1 MLREVRQAI
10 EGHAAAGRRFEAA
23 GVGSFAL
30 VAGSGEPVV
39 LLHGVPVSSYLY
51 RKVVPAL
58 AGRGL
63 RGVAFD
69 FPGLGLADRPAGFD
83 YSWSGLAA
91 WTGAAIDALGI
102 ERCHLVVHDIGGP
115 VGFEWAIRNPERVL
129 SLTALNTLVDAA
141 HFHRPW
147 TMHPFSIRGVGE
159 VWLRATP
166 RFLFSELFYL
176 QGVADRGA
184 VPRAEVYAH
193 HALLRRGDNGRA
205 FLRIMRGLRAE
216 RGEGTVLPRGAGAAP
231 VPGAGRLGPARP
243 GARRAAA
250 RGGAAGARGRG
261 ADAARRQ
268 ALPAGGPCRGGRR
281 GGGGAR
287 LDRRLSRP
295 HSVAGASAARSRA
308 PLATS
313 RGSPRSGKGISTRSK
328 SRGATVGSKTSVA
341 SSSTL
346 PTW

>member
-1 MLREVRQAI
+1 MLREVREAI

-30 VAGSGEPVV
+30 SAGTGEPVV

-58 AGRGL
+58 AARGL

-69 FPGLGLADRPAGFD
+69 FPGLGLAQRPAGFD

-147 TMHPFSIRGVGE
+147 TMHPFSVRGVGE

-176 QGVADRGA
+176 QGVEDREA
-184 VPRAEVYAH
+184 VPRTEVYAH
-193 HALLRRGDNGRA
+193 HALLRRSDGGRA
-205 FLRIMRGLRAE
+205 FLRIMRGFELTEAKE
-216 RGEGTVLPRGAGAAP
+216 RFLLEGLGRRGYPAQVVWGRRDPALGER
-231 VPGAGRLGPARP
+231 
-243 GARRAAA
+243 RRAAVQ
-250 RGGAAGARGRG
+250 AALRVEEPTLLDAKHFLQEDQAAEV
-261 ADAARRQ
+261 ADA
-268 ALPAGGPCRGGRR
+268 
-281 GGGGAR
+281 
-287 LDRRLSRP
+287 
-295 HSVAGASAARSRA
+295 VAGIAS
-308 PLATS
+308 
-313 RGSPRSGKGISTRSK
+313 
-328 SRGATVGSKTSVA
+328 
-341 SSSTL
+341 
-346 PTW
+346 